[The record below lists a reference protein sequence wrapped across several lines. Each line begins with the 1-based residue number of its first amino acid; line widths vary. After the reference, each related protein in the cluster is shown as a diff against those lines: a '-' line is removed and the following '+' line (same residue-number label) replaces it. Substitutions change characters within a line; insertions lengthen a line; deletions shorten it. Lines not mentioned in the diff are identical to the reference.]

1 MSNFNSGKLLVNLLF
16 ILPNNNFYQ
25 ESFFFISISY
35 NYVYNLISGHLT
47 FTSKTTIDLVN

>member
-1 MSNFNSGKLLVNLLF
+1 MSNFNSGKLLVNLQF

-25 ESFFFISISY
+25 EPFFFISISY

>member
-25 ESFFFISISY
+25 EPFFFISISY
-35 NYVYNLISGHLT
+35 SYVYNLISGHLT
-47 FTSKTTIDLVN
+47 FTLKTTIDLVN